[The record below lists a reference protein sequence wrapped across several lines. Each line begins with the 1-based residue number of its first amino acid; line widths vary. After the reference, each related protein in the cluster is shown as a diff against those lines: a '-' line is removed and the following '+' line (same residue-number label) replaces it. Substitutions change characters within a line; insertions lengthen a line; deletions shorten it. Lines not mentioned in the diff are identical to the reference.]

1 MLQIMFP
8 AIMITILCVSVV
20 LNTIGIYLLRKIK
33 NSRTY
38 QNVILINLSTAQI
51 LMSLLAILYWV
62 LAIYGYDMR
71 SGITLTLLEII
82 TSFYFPLYTLVTFLT
97 IDRFLACKLSLRYKV
112 ILTERRTF
120 VVLAMAWL
128 FGLTHMFVFLFS
140 DNSVQ
145 LINMLKRWMLPI
157 LDGIFICAAL
167 ITYAFILSKILG
179 RVHAI
184 EMNEP
189 ATNRM
194 EAFRLKFFQVAGI
207 IVLTFVILVIGP
219 HIVETFYSHTKGEI
233 PIAVELVT
241 QTVLSLYFII
251 LPLLYIF
258 MQKEVRVLFL
268 QSLRSSFKC
277 IHQTRNRNEE
287 KPESNAVY
295 DTWL

>member
-8 AIMITILCVSVV
+8 TIMIIVLCVSIV

-38 QNVILINLSTAQI
+38 QNVILMNLSAAQI

-62 LAIYGYDMR
+62 LTIYGYDML
-71 SGITLTLLEII
+71 SGIMLTLLEII
-82 TSFYFPLYTLVTFLT
+82 TSFYFPLYIIVTFLT

-112 ILTERRTF
+112 ILTQRRTF
-120 VVLAMAWL
+120 VALAMAWL
-128 FGLTHMFVFLFS
+128 IGLINMVVFLFS

-145 LINMLKRWMLPI
+145 LINMQKRWMLPI
-157 LDGIFICAAL
+157 LDGIFICTAL

-184 EMNEP
+184 ERNAP

-194 EAFRLKFFQVAGI
+194 ELVRLKFFQVAGI

-219 HIVETFYSHTKGEI
+219 HIVETIYLHTQGEI
-233 PIAVELVT
+233 PISVELAT

-277 IHQTRNRNEE
+277 IHETRHSNEE
-287 KPESNAVY
+287 KPESNAVN